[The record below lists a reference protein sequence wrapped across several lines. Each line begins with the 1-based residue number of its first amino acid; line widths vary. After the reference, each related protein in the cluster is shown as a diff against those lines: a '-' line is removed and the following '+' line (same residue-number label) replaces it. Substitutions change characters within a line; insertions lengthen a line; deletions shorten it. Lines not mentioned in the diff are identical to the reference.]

1 VPAIGILGGSFN
13 PPHLGHLA
21 LAGHARRELGL
32 GRVVLMPL
40 HASLHKAAGSDPG
53 PAHRLAM
60 CRLAAAEEPG
70 VSACALEVERG
81 GVSYTADTLKE
92 IHARHPEADLT
103 FIVGADTARTLP
115 AWHEPSTV
123 LELARLAVASRPGSD
138 REQVLSALEEVLG
151 GEQGGGQRSGS
162 GVVFLSMPP
171 IEASS
176 SEARARLAAGQ
187 SAEDLLGKPVSDYIS
202 RHGLYAGERE
212 PAR

>member
-13 PPHLGHLA
+13 PPHLGHLH
-21 LAGHARRELGL
+21 LARHARDELGL
-32 GRVVLMPL
+32 ERVVLMPL
-40 HASLHKAAGSDPG
+40 HASAHKAAERDPG
-53 PAHRLAM
+53 PVHRLAM

-70 VSACALEVERG
+70 VSACALEIERG

-115 AWHEPSTV
+115 AWHEPRTV
-123 LELARLAVASRPGSD
+123 LELARLAVASRPGSE

-151 GEQGGGQRSGS
+151 GERATRDPTGS
-162 GVVFLSMPP
+162 RVVFLSMPP

-176 SEARARLAAGQ
+176 SQARARLAAGQ

-202 RHGLYAGERE
+202 KHGLYAAERE